1 MTMKQADL
9 DLTKVMVLLQR
20 RYNFIRE
27 IHKLTKELADALARN
42 DDVSTSMILQMRAE
56 EMGKADDCKD
66 ELWRLGEHDRKAQ
79 EKLRLLILSEPQEDA
94 GEDLE
99 EKKIFEIRRKTQA
112 MIDEIREIDQ
122 RLSQKL
128 AGEKSYYEK
137 AAR

>member
-1 MTMKQADL
+1 MKQTEL
-9 DLTKVMVLLQR
+9 DVTKVMVLLQR
-20 RYNFIRE
+20 RYNNIRE
-27 IHKLTKELADALARN
+27 IYKLTKELEEALARN

-56 EMGKADDCKD
+56 EMGKADNCTN
-66 ELWRLGEHDRKAQ
+66 EIWQLGENDRKAQ
-79 EKLRLLILSEPQEDA
+79 EKLRLLVVSEPGEDA
-94 GEDLE
+94 GENLE

>member
-1 MTMKQADL
+1 MRQAEL
-9 DLTKVMVLLQR
+9 DLAKLMVLLQR

-27 IHKLTKELADALARN
+27 IHKLTKELEEALVRN

-56 EMGKADDCKD
+56 EMGKADDCTD
-66 ELWRLGEHDRKAQ
+66 MIWRLGEDDRKAQ
-79 EKLRLLILSEPQEDA
+79 ERLRLLMLSEPQEDA
-94 GEDLE
+94 GEEPE
-99 EKKIFEIRRKTQA
+99 EKKIFEIRRKTQT

>member
-1 MTMKQADL
+1 MRQAEL
-9 DLTKVMVLLQR
+9 DLTKLMVLLQR

-27 IHKLTKELADALARN
+27 IHKLTKELEEALARN

-56 EMGKADDCKD
+56 EMGKADDCAD
-66 ELWRLGEHDRKAQ
+66 AIWRLGENDRKAQ
-79 EKLRLLILSEPQEDA
+79 ERLRLLMLSEPQEDS
-94 GEDLE
+94 GEEPE
-99 EKKIFEIRRKTQA
+99 EKKIFEIRRKTQS
-112 MIDEIREIDQ
+112 MIEEIREIDQ

>member
-1 MTMKQADL
+1 MGQAQL
-9 DLTKVMVLLQR
+9 DLTKLMVLLQR

-27 IHKLTKELADALARN
+27 IHKLTKELEEALVRN

-56 EMGKADDCKD
+56 EMGKADDCTD
-66 ELWRLGEHDRKAQ
+66 TIWRLGEDDRKAQ
-79 EKLRLLILSEPQEDA
+79 ERLRLLMLSEPQEDS
-94 GEDLE
+94 GEEPE
-99 EKKIFEIRRKTQA
+99 EKKIFEIRRKTQT

>member
-1 MTMKQADL
+1 MKQTEL
-9 DLTKVMVLLQR
+9 DVTKVMVLLQR
-20 RYNFIRE
+20 RYNDIRE
-27 IHKLTKELADALARN
+27 IHKLTKELAEALARN

-56 EMGKADDCKD
+56 EMGKADNCTN
-66 ELWRLGEHDRKAQ
+66 EIWQLGENDRKAQ
-79 EKLRLLILSEPQEDA
+79 EKLRLLVVSEPGEDA
-94 GEDLE
+94 GENLE

>member
-1 MTMKQADL
+1 MKQTEL
-9 DLTKVMVLLQR
+9 DVTKVMVLLQR
-20 RYNFIRE
+20 RYNDIRE
-27 IHKLTKELADALARN
+27 IYKLTKELAEALARN

-56 EMGKADDCKD
+56 EMGKADNCTN
-66 ELWRLGEHDRKAQ
+66 EIWQLGENDRKAQ
-79 EKLRLLILSEPQEDA
+79 EKLRLLVVSEPGEDA
-94 GEDLE
+94 GENLE

>member
-1 MTMKQADL
+1 MEQAQL
-9 DLTKVMVLLQR
+9 DLTKLMVLLQR

-27 IHKLTKELADALARN
+27 IHKLTKELEEALVRN

-56 EMGKADDCKD
+56 EMGKADDCTD
-66 ELWRLGEHDRKAQ
+66 TIWRLGEDDRKAQ
-79 EKLRLLILSEPQEDA
+79 ERLRLLMLSEPQEDA
-94 GEDLE
+94 GEEPE
-99 EKKIFEIRRKTQA
+99 EKKIFEIRRKTQT

-128 AGEKSYYEK
+128 AGEKSYYVK